1 MVMAVQV
8 QEDGGLTTYDT
19 HEDIVRVVNSNIGK
33 RYKLGHRSP
42 LSAGQLADEIGQFA
56 EKDAARRILDGTYAF
71 PEGTD
76 QALIEL
82 LKEAALLK
90 VEFDDTE
97 NMCDRRLTVED
108 FISFWHSAREETSSS
123 DSGRHFGHYI
133 AASDDP
139 ELAIL
144 HVESM
149 NIAAKYGLPLD
160 RWKSALILYCLRK

>member
-8 QEDGGLTTYDT
+8 SEGGELTTYDT
-19 HEDIVRVVNSNIGK
+19 HDDIVRVVNSRIGE

-42 LSAGQLADEIGQFA
+42 LSAGRLLEEIGQFA
-56 EKDAARRILDGTYAF
+56 EKEAAARILDGTYEF

-76 QALIEL
+76 CVLIEL
-82 LKEAALLK
+82 LQEAARLR
-90 VEFDDTE
+90 VEFEGAGMDDS
-97 NMCDRRLTVED
+97 RLSVED
-108 FISFWHSAREETSSS
+108 FIDFWKSAQEKTSSS

-139 ELAIL
+139 ELAVL

-160 RWKSALILYCLRK
+160 RWKSALTVLL